1 MIFCFWYTINSGNMR
16 KVYLIYRKE
25 KNMSNKLDLK
35 MFLDGYANVA
45 KKAEKLGHEDLD
57 GRKTEL
63 NDQIKFAEKKISEM
77 KNMGH
82 KEFEQKSKIY
92 MEIIKNGE
100 KEIQDIDKEK
110 DERKILKKDQE
121 IKDMYQAKSN
131 IIENAQDAY
140 NKAKSENENEIEN
153 IKKEL
158 DDKKAEKAQRENELK
173 EMLDLEKKD
182 PSRAKDSH
190 YKEFLNKKI
199 EALNTEIKA
208 LEPSV
213 KKQIVQKE
221 KEKQEINAEYRRFL
235 LNVGKIDRNE
245 ELIPMAADIRKQD
258 EAEKQK
264 AEQSKYNKAWNDAI
278 EENKRRDAART
289 TSGQSTRGNA
299 IGEEFNDNKLPE
311 DIEINLGR
319 KGTIIYDGEKYKIP
333 RRALKEIGDLDMDD
347 IIESIEKTGMKIED
361 REVLK
366 KALNSKAIDYAVV
379 KGVCSA
385 KKLIN
390 ESKST
395 ILNKYFKDCLKAS
408 EYKDVENSCN
418 IIYDLDDLSK
428 AGGMDEF
435 DKYDFIQRAKKA
447 ERFNVGM
454 QMGEFK
460 PTFLSKIVAKIKG
473 INIKKLAEKNESV
486 EIENA
491 SAVNVALDKK
501 DDEAKDFIKGLRV
514 DEKTNL
520 GKNLEN
526 TELDESQLSEIKNV
540 YAHQKNDQMR
550 TSNSGEER

>member
-1 MIFCFWYTINSGNMR
+1 
-16 KVYLIYRKE
+16 
-25 KNMSNKLDLK
+25 MSNKLDLK

-92 MEIIKNGE
+92 MEIIKNSE

-110 DERKILKKDQE
+110 DERKKNPEKDQE

-289 TSGQSTRGNA
+289 TSNGENTTWQSTRVNA
-299 IGEEFNDNKLPE
+299 IGGEFNDDKLPE

-361 REVLK
+361 REVLE

-408 EYKDVENSCN
+408 EYKNVENSCN

-454 QMGEFK
+454 QIGEFK

-501 DDEAKDFIKGLRV
+501 DDEAKDFLKGLRV
-514 DEKTNL
+514 DEKTDL

>member
-110 DERKILKKDQE
+110 DERKKNPEKDQE

-264 AEQSKYNKAWNDAI
+264 A
-278 EENKRRDAART
+278 
-289 TSGQSTRGNA
+289 
-299 IGEEFNDNKLPE
+299 
-311 DIEINLGR
+311 
-319 KGTIIYDGEKYKIP
+319 
-333 RRALKEIGDLDMDD
+333 
-347 IIESIEKTGMKIED
+347 
-361 REVLK
+361 
-366 KALNSKAIDYAVV
+366 
-379 KGVCSA
+379 
-385 KKLIN
+385 
-390 ESKST
+390 
-395 ILNKYFKDCLKAS
+395 
-408 EYKDVENSCN
+408 
-418 IIYDLDDLSK
+418 
-428 AGGMDEF
+428 GGMDEF

>member
-1 MIFCFWYTINSGNMR
+1 
-16 KVYLIYRKE
+16 
-25 KNMSNKLDLK
+25 MSNKLDLK

-110 DERKILKKDQE
+110 DERKKNPEKDQE

-173 EMLDLEKKD
+173 EMLELEKKD

-235 LNVGKIDRNE
+235 LNVGKIDRN
-245 ELIPMAADIRKQD
+245 
-258 EAEKQK
+258 
-264 AEQSKYNKAWNDAI
+264 
-278 EENKRRDAART
+278 
-289 TSGQSTRGNA
+289 
-299 IGEEFNDNKLPE
+299 EEFNDNKLPE

-395 ILNKYFKDCLKAS
+395 ILNKYFKDCLNAS

-428 AGGMDEF
+428 AGGMDAF

-460 PTFLSKIVAKIKG
+460 PTFLSKVVAKIKG

>member
-1 MIFCFWYTINSGNMR
+1 
-16 KVYLIYRKE
+16 
-25 KNMSNKLDLK
+25 MSNKLDLK

-110 DERKILKKDQE
+110 DERKKNPEKDQE

-182 PSRAKDSH
+182 PSRKKDSH

-289 TSGQSTRGNA
+289 TSGQSTRVNA
-299 IGEEFNDNKLPE
+299 IGEEFNDHKLPE

>member
-1 MIFCFWYTINSGNMR
+1 
-16 KVYLIYRKE
+16 
-25 KNMSNKLDLK
+25 MSNKLDLK

-110 DERKILKKDQE
+110 DERKKNPEKDQE

-190 YKEFLNKKI
+190 YKEILNKKI

-347 IIESIEKTGMKIED
+347 IIESIEKTGMKIGD

-418 IIYDLDDLSK
+418 IIYHLDDLSK

>member
-1 MIFCFWYTINSGNMR
+1 
-16 KVYLIYRKE
+16 
-25 KNMSNKLDLK
+25 MSNKLDLK

-92 MEIIKNGE
+92 MEIIKNCE

-110 DERKILKKDQE
+110 DERKKNPEKDQE

-158 DDKKAEKAQRENELK
+158 DDKKAEKAQCENELK

-289 TSGQSTRGNA
+289 TSDGVHNVENTQTESSDHVTEENGTTGQSTSVNA
-299 IGEEFNDNKLPE
+299 IGGEFNDNKLPE

-395 ILNKYFKDCLKAS
+395 ILNKYFKDCLNAS

>member
-1 MIFCFWYTINSGNMR
+1 
-16 KVYLIYRKE
+16 
-25 KNMSNKLDLK
+25 MSNKLDLK

-92 MEIIKNGE
+92 MEIIKNSE

-110 DERKILKKDQE
+110 DERKKNPEKDQE

-289 TSGQSTRGNA
+289 TSNGENTTGQSTRVNA
-299 IGEEFNDNKLPE
+299 IGGEFNDDKLPE

-361 REVLK
+361 REVLE

-408 EYKDVENSCN
+408 EYKNVENSCN

-428 AGGMDEF
+428 AGGMDGF

-454 QMGEFK
+454 QIGEFK
-460 PTFLSKIVAKIKG
+460 PTFFSKIVSRIKG

-501 DDEAKDFIKGLRV
+501 DDEAKDFLKGLRV
-514 DEKTNL
+514 DEKTDL